1 MDAPIKPKSFHQK
14 GATLMG
20 PGLAKILELIDA
32 NPADSMLVDRYLI
45 LASDIPEHERVDA
58 TIQLA
63 SSLLKRNPRRALE
76 VAWMLY
82 KSSLRDMDSLE
93 LISQALDDLGKSNK
107 AAIIRSEMK
116 RINNDQLSDDVKRL
130 ARLTI
135 EEHVTNTILGR
146 DNGVQWNPNENT
158 QSQQISFA
166 EFNLDGSVPKQEPE
180 ALVSSFLETQ
190 QIDSLID
197 DLRLEPA
204 PARFVQ
210 TPKQEANASV
220 ARVSAATPGAGIPEA
235 IPPKEPSK
243 HSIGMFS
250 RVVNHVTE
258 HNEASFRPIEESRKR
273 LKSLV
278 AAEKWDGV
286 YNLLQEAFST
296 ADDKILLS
304 LFQQHKL
311 AQIDLRYAEFWIDIL
326 IAAKQERRALRY
338 ILQKLNEEPHLA
350 WARMVYPKI
359 KIIRESLDLTSFEWH
374 EAEGVSAL
382 RDNTAK
388 MRPRLGCYWAS

>member
-1 MDAPIKPKSFHQK
+1 
-14 GATLMG
+14 MG

-93 LISQALDDLGKSNK
+93 LISQALDDLDKSNK

-166 EFNLDGSVPKQEPE
+166 EFNLDGSVPKQEP
-180 ALVSSFLETQ
+180 LVSSFVETQ

-210 TPKQEANASV
+210 TPKQGANASV

-258 HNEASFRPIEESRKR
+258 HNEASFQPIEESRKR

>member
-1 MDAPIKPKSFHQK
+1 
-14 GATLMG
+14 MG

-180 ALVSSFLETQ
+180 ALVSSFVETQ

>member
-1 MDAPIKPKSFHQK
+1 
-14 GATLMG
+14 MG

-93 LISQALDDLGKSNK
+93 LISQALDDLGKSHK

-180 ALVSSFLETQ
+180 ALGSSYVETQ

-388 MRPRLGCYWAS
+388 MKPRLGCYWAS

>member
-93 LISQALDDLGKSNK
+93 LISQALDDLGKSHK

>member
-1 MDAPIKPKSFHQK
+1 
-14 GATLMG
+14 MG

-166 EFNLDGSVPKQEPE
+166 EFNLDGSVPKQEP
-180 ALVSSFLETQ
+180 LVSSFVETQ

-374 EAEGVSAL
+374 EADGVSAL

>member
-1 MDAPIKPKSFHQK
+1 
-14 GATLMG
+14 MG

-93 LISQALDDLGKSNK
+93 LISQALDDLDKSNK

-116 RINNDQLSDDVKRL
+116 RINNHQLSDDVKRL

-166 EFNLDGSVPKQEPE
+166 EFNLDGSVPKQEP
-180 ALVSSFLETQ
+180 LVSSFVETQ

>member
-1 MDAPIKPKSFHQK
+1 
-14 GATLMG
+14 MG

-93 LISQALDDLGKSNK
+93 LISQALDDLDKSNK

-166 EFNLDGSVPKQEPE
+166 EFNLDGSVPKQEP
-180 ALVSSFLETQ
+180 LVSSFVETQ

-197 DLRLEPA
+197 DLRLEPV

>member
-1 MDAPIKPKSFHQK
+1 
-14 GATLMG
+14 MG

-93 LISQALDDLGKSNK
+93 LISQALDDLDKSNK

-166 EFNLDGSVPKQEPE
+166 EFNLDGSVPKQEP
-180 ALVSSFLETQ
+180 LVSSFVETQ

>member
-1 MDAPIKPKSFHQK
+1 
-14 GATLMG
+14 
-20 PGLAKILELIDA
+20 
-32 NPADSMLVDRYLI
+32 
-45 LASDIPEHERVDA
+45 
-58 TIQLA
+58 
-63 SSLLKRNPRRALE
+63 
-76 VAWMLY
+76 
-82 KSSLRDMDSLE
+82 
-93 LISQALDDLGKSNK
+93 LDDLGKSHK

-180 ALVSSFLETQ
+180 ALGSSFVETQ

>member
-93 LISQALDDLGKSNK
+93 LISQALDDLDKSNK

-166 EFNLDGSVPKQEPE
+166 EFNLDGSVPKQEP
-180 ALVSSFLETQ
+180 LVSSFVETQ

-311 AQIDLRYAEFWIDIL
+311 AQIDLRYAGFWIDIL

>member
-1 MDAPIKPKSFHQK
+1 
-14 GATLMG
+14 MG

>member
-1 MDAPIKPKSFHQK
+1 
-14 GATLMG
+14 MG

-93 LISQALDDLGKSNK
+93 LISQALDDLGKSHK

>member
-1 MDAPIKPKSFHQK
+1 
-14 GATLMG
+14 MG

-93 LISQALDDLGKSNK
+93 LISQALDDLDKSNK

-116 RINNDQLSDDVKRL
+116 RINNHQLSDDVKRL

-166 EFNLDGSVPKQEPE
+166 EFNLDGSVPKQEP
-180 ALVSSFLETQ
+180 LVSSFVETQ

-197 DLRLEPA
+197 DLRLEPV

-296 ADDKILLS
+296 ADDKILLN

>member
-1 MDAPIKPKSFHQK
+1 
-14 GATLMG
+14 MG

-93 LISQALDDLGKSNK
+93 LISQALDDLDKSNK

-166 EFNLDGSVPKQEPE
+166 EFNLDGSVPKQEP
-180 ALVSSFLETQ
+180 LVSSFVETQ

-311 AQIDLRYAEFWIDIL
+311 AQIDLRYAGFWIDIL